1 MPNFIH
7 YLIYYPKLKSI
18 QTIYRSMQQFSF
30 IFFFFYFFFFLRIL
44 SINTHTHGKM
54 RESFL
59 KKLAVVYIQNGL
71 TIGYIV
77 QVLNL
82 FNSLIFQCEINPLF
96 FLLRILSIN
105 THTGRGEKVF
115 IKKITVMYIQKGLTL
130 GNTAQTLNLFN
141 SHSFSNVGLTN
152 CFFF

>member
-1 MPNFIH
+1 MIQFNGVTMPNFIH
-7 YLIYYPKLKSI
+7 NLIYYPKLKSI

-30 IFFFFYFFFFLRIL
+30 ILFYFFYFFFFFLRIL

-77 QVLNL
+77 
-82 FNSLIFQCEINPLF
+82 
-96 FLLRILSIN
+96 
-105 THTGRGEKVF
+105 
-115 IKKITVMYIQKGLTL
+115 
-130 GNTAQTLNLFN
+130 
-141 SHSFSNVGLTN
+141 
-152 CFFF
+152 